1 MSVELDRLLG
11 RLADEQRLLTAYSG
25 GADSSLLAYAAH
37 QVLGSQAIAVTAVS
51 ASLPSREP
59 PRTRSSARRP
69 SQ

>member
-11 RLADEQRLLTAYSG
+11 RLADEQRLLTGYSG
-25 GADSSLLAYAAH
+25 APIQRYSP
-37 QVLGSQAIAVTAVS
+37 T
-51 ASLPSREP
+51 